1 MIADQPESV
10 PPISPS
16 AALGDD
22 ASGLRD
28 LLVEIIEA
36 RHALAADA
44 HLVSESRYAMGF
56 GSQWRDLLDDTREAL
71 ADRGFESCRLAPG
84 GHDIPVVNHCLVYV
98 WRVPNHPDAVTE
110 FASSPTRRS
119 GFAVPPP
126 EPGLWEPSLSD
137 EQEAVVNLNQ
147 HAHEDEV
154 EQALRAVGDAMSV
167 VLVMIESTPRRM
179 QSIQWAVAVLNED
192 GKVEL
197 RGVEPIWVPEPD
209 ADATASEVESFDSGQ
224 PIEPTVEAREQ
235 EETDPD
241 A

>member
-1 MIADQPESV
+1 MISDQPESAL
-10 PPISPS
+10 PLSPS
-16 AALGDD
+16 EALGDD

-84 GHDIPVVNHCLVYV
+84 GHDIPVVNNCLVYV

-137 EQEAVVNLNQ
+137 EQHADDNLSQN
-147 HAHEDEV
+147 AHVGEV

-167 VLVMIESTPRRM
+167 VLVMINSAPRRM
-179 QSIQWAVAVLNED
+179 QSIEWALAVLNED

-209 ADATASEVESFDSGQ
+209 ADATASDVESFDSGQ

>member
-1 MIADQPESV
+1 MIADQPESAL
-10 PPISPS
+10 PASPS
-16 AALGDD
+16 EALGDD

-71 ADRGFESCRLAPG
+71 ANRGFESSRLAPG
-84 GHDIPVVNHCLVYV
+84 GHDIPVVNNCLVYV

-119 GFAVPPP
+119 GFAVLPP
-126 EPGLWEPSLSD
+126 EPGLWEPCLSD
-137 EQEAVVNLNQ
+137 EQHANDNLSQNA
-147 HAHEDEV
+147 HAGEV

-167 VLVMIESTPRRM
+167 VLVMINSTPRRM
-179 QSIQWAVAVLNED
+179 QSIEWAVAVLNED

-209 ADATASEVESFDSGQ
+209 ADAAASDVESFDSGQ

-235 EETDPD
+235 EETDSD

>member
-1 MIADQPESV
+1 MTVDQPESAF
-10 PPISPS
+10 PASPS
-16 AALGDD
+16 VALGDE
-22 ASGLRD
+22 APGLRD

-71 ADRGFESCRLAPG
+71 VDRGFESRRLAPG
-84 GHDIPVVNHCLVYV
+84 GHDIPIVNNCLVYV
-98 WRVPNHPDAVTE
+98 WRVPNHPDAVSG

-119 GFAVPPP
+119 GFALPPP
-126 EPGLWEPSLSD
+126 EPGLWEPSLSGEKD
-137 EQEAVVNLNQ
+137 AGDKGYQNAQ
-147 HAHEDEV
+147 EDEV
-154 EQALRAVGDAMSV
+154 GQALRAVGDAMPV

-179 QSIQWAVAVLNED
+179 QSIGWAVAVLNED
-192 GKVEL
+192 GKIEL
-197 RGVEPIWVPEPD
+197 RGEEPIWMPAPN

-224 PIEPTVEAREQ
+224 AIEPTVEAREQ

>member
-1 MIADQPESV
+1 MIADQTVSAV
-10 PPISPS
+10 PASPS
-16 AALGDD
+16 VALGDD

-28 LLVEIIEA
+28 LLVELIEA
-36 RHALAADA
+36 RHALAAEA

-71 ADRGFESCRLAPG
+71 ANRGFESCKLAPG
-84 GHDIPVVNHCLVYV
+84 GHDIPVVNNCLVYV
-98 WRVPNHPDAVTE
+98 WRVPNHPDAVSE

-137 EQEAVVNLNQ
+137 EQDAADTLNQ
-147 HAHEDEV
+147 DAHEGEV
-154 EQALRAVGDAMSV
+154 EQALRAVGDTMPV
-167 VLVMIESTPRRM
+167 VLVMVESTPRRL
-179 QSIQWAVAVLNED
+179 QSIEWAVAVLNDD

-197 RGVEPIWVPEPD
+197 RGQEPIWEPEPV
-209 ADATASEVESFDSGQ
+209 ADATASDVEAFDSGQ
-224 PIEPTVEAREQ
+224 PSSRTSRPREQ
-235 EETDPD
+235 EESDPD